1 MILTSNHEFK
11 RCIKTKQIF
20 PQIQSPPSLEEVG
33 QVEEIITGLLQCQ
46 DEAIKDMDRSDDDT
60 IVRKTILLA

>member
-1 MILTSNHEFK
+1 MNLRDVERK
-11 RCIKTKQIF
+11 KQIF

-46 DEAIKDMDRSDDDT
+46 DEAINDMDRSDDDT